1 VSSLPGRNVL
11 ILDQDRVITS
21 HGAVTEMPRTRGA
34 AEMMDRFAGIFNG
47 DGTVFFTHRD
57 THWQGLADAPGW
69 TFTGSNTWHTATR
82 HDSRIRFGHLAH
94 IDPADDPLLV
104 LSDLKSGAVTTGCLV
119 ITAVLHQVFHDMVGV
134 PFYAEG
140 GTTSA
145 LLLEQTLHVR
155 GEYPLRRWNE
165 PHAPR
170 VAESPWAGP
179 LGDPPDGSD
188 VVTLDRNAQYLAA
201 AGQVVL
207 PLDALERYDG
217 RPGALPLRGHV
228 GYWCIRV
235 PDNPEPRLPHPCGA
249 GAVPGELLWV
259 TSPTAEFLTQ
269 LGIKLDITAAWTCP
283 RIRARRLLSGRG
295 TSGGGKWYERLRD
308 ARARLLESE
317 DEDAAHVLA
326 AVKEVYRR
334 GVGALNRNSGR
345 WYRPDWQQFIHAQAR
360 TSMWR
365 AMHQIGQKDSLWPA
379 ATHTDN
385 VTYDRLPPSARVGD
399 GMGEWRIV
407 S

>member
-1 VSSLPGRNVL
+1 MSSLPGRNVL
-11 ILDQDRVITS
+11 ILDRDRVITS

-47 DGTVFFTHRD
+47 DGTVFFTPRD

-69 TFTGSNTWHTATR
+69 TFTGTDAWRTASR

-94 IDPADDPLLV
+94 IDPADDPLLI
-104 LSDLKSGAVTTGCLV
+104 LSDGAEAAPVTTGCLV
-119 ITAVLHQVFHDMVGV
+119 ITAVLHQLFYDLAGV

-145 LLLEQTLHVR
+145 LLLDQTLHVR
-155 GEYPLRRWNE
+155 GEYPLRRWDD

-170 VAESPWAGP
+170 VTEHPWPGP
-179 LGDPPDGSD
+179 LGDPPANGI
-188 VVTLDRNAQYLAA
+188 TLDRNAMYLAA
-201 AGQVVL
+201 AGHVVL
-207 PLDALERYDG
+207 PMDALERIDSVPADWDP
-217 RPGALPLRGHV
+217 RHAV

-235 PDNPEPRLPHPCGA
+235 PGNPEPRLPHPCGA

-259 TSPTAEFLTQ
+259 TSPTVEFLSQ
-269 LGIKLDITAAWTCP
+269 LGCKFDITAAWVCP
-283 RIRARRLLSGRG
+283 RIRARRVLSGRG
-295 TSGGGKWYERLRD
+295 TNGGGKWYERLRD
-308 ARARLLESE
+308 ARAAVLDSQ
-317 DEDAAHVLA
+317 DPDCVNVLA

-334 GVGALNRNSGR
+334 GVGALGRESGR
-345 WYRPDWQQFIHAQAR
+345 WYRPDWKQFIHAQAR
-360 TSMWR
+360 ISMWR

-379 ATHTDN
+379 ATRTDT

-407 S
+407 Q